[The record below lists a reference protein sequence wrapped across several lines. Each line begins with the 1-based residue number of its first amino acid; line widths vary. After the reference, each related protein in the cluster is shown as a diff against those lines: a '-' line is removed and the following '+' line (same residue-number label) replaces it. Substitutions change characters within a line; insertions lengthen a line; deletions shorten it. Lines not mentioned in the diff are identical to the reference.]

1 MSRLPT
7 ASKVERA
14 LACPA
19 SEALPHEEQPQSEAA
34 EAGNG
39 RHEALIALRDG
50 KDVDASHADWVDGLV
65 EANIL
70 EDLQGYRAEVAL
82 AYDVAFS
89 DARELGERLGRQYPE
104 TRPTEVVGS
113 ADYLR
118 VRHIDGGKTAVVQ
131 VVDLKTG
138 RHEVRAK
145 DNAQLLTLALA
156 AARAHKAKHVE
167 VAILWAPEGQAPRW
181 DWEVLTPQRL
191 ERHAAELADMMA
203 RIEEA
208 RAVVESGRAPEVMDG
223 NHCHFCPAKA
233 SCPKRSALAVQA
245 TTAPTF
251 RQSWTAAAAS
261 GQTAHVWQMMKVL
274 RGEADEMERVLRSM
288 ARTAPVDIGDGRSLV
303 LRNVE
308 RESIDAGTAWPVLVG
323 LLGEDA
329 ARAAVVLEM
338 SKASVERG
346 VKAAKAAGALKGA
359 IKAGVEQVMEA
370 VRQSGAVTTKTS
382 ERFEE
387 K

>member
-7 ASKVERA
+7 ASKVARA
-14 LACPA
+14 MACPA
-19 SEALPHEEQPQSEAA
+19 SEALPHEEQPVTSAA
-34 EAGNG
+34 EGGNG
-39 RHEALIALRDG
+39 RHAALVTLRDG
-50 KDVDASHADWVDGLV
+50 GDVAPEHADWVDGLV
-65 EANIL
+65 EAGVL
-70 EDLQGYRAEVAL
+70 EELHGYRAEVAL
-82 AYDVAFS
+82 AYDVAFG
-89 DARELGERLGRQYPE
+89 DGRELGERLERAYPE

-113 ADYLR
+113 ADY
-118 VRHIDGGKTAVVQ
+118 VRLTPAPTPTVVQ

-138 RHEVRAK
+138 RHEVRAE

-156 AARAHKAKHVE
+156 ACRAHGLAHAE
-167 VAILWAPEGQAPRW
+167 VGILWAPEGMAPH
-181 DWEVLTPQRL
+181 WEWASVPLRRL
-191 ERHAAELADMMA
+191 ERHAAELAEMMS

-208 RAVVESGRAPEVMDG
+208 RVDVEAGREPRHLQDG
-223 NHCHFCPAKA
+223 THCHFCPAKGA
-233 SCPKRSALAVQA
+233 CPKRSAIAVQA

-251 RQSWTAAAAS
+251 RQTWTALAAA
-261 GQTAHVWQMMKVL
+261 GKTAEVYRAMKVL
-274 RGEADEMERVLRSM
+274 QHEAEEMGEVLRSM

-308 RESIDAGTAWPVLVG
+308 RESIDAGTAWPALVS

-329 ARAAVVLEM
+329 ARAAVVMEM

-346 VKAAKAAGALKGA
+346 VKAAKAAGALKGT

-370 VRQSGAVTTKTS
+370 VRQAGAVTTKAS